1 MPIFSKE
8 VVIKV
13 NNRTKSIYKNK
24 YDMSGEYIN
33 VKIEDLPYNSNV
45 IIEFQCDYCGKIFKN
60 KYTNYTR
67 HLNTTNLVACRECL
81 GKKMKDVTMIR
92 YGVENISQLDSV
104 KKKKVDTCNEN
115 FGCDY
120 PMQNKEIMD
129 KAKISMVENY
139 GVKHNFYR
147 EEIVEKVK
155 IANAQ
160 KRFENGNIVS
170 SSAQR
175 HLCGLF
181 NGILNYP
188 VKWYNLDI
196 LLDNNIYCEYNG
208 SGHKLNVKM
217 GEISEEEYKR
227 KDMIRYLYLK
237 SLGYKEIIFDNY
249 SDKLLPDNIMIDLLD
264 KCKKYFELNTNAHWI
279 KVNLDNGKITTKNAE
294 IFYMIN

>member
-1 MPIFSKE
+1 MSIFSKE

-13 NNRTKSIYKNK
+13 NRRTKGIYKNK
-24 YDMSGEYIN
+24 YDVSGEYIN

-67 HLNTTNLVACRECL
+67 HLNTTDSVACRECL

-104 KKKKVDTCNEN
+104 KKKKVDTCNKN

-120 PMQNKEIMD
+120 PMQSEEVMD
-129 KAKISMVENY
+129 RAKVSMVKNY

-147 EEIVEKVK
+147 KEIVERVK

-160 KRFENGNIVS
+160 KRFVNGSIVS
-170 SSAQR
+170 SAAQR
-175 HLCGLF
+175 HLCELF

-208 SGHKLNVKM
+208 SGHKMNVRM
-217 GEISEEEYKR
+217 GEISEEEYER

-249 SDKLLPDNIMIDLLD
+249 SDKLLPDNIMIDLLN
-264 KCKKYFELNTNAHWI
+264 KCKKYFELNTDAHWI